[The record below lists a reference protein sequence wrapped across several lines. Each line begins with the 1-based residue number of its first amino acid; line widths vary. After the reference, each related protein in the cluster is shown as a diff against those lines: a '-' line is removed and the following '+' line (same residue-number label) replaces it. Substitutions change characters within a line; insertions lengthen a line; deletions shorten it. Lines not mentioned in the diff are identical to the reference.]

1 MHLCSSFPS
10 FRSSLESSSA
20 SFSSAASSVLIS
32 WTRNPLP
39 PHRCL
44 LRRRRLLSVAGVSRR
59 RDAGEGRPVEDDK
72 EVFEDDSSDPAL
84 FRYFCR
90 LQAICCLW
98 LYRFLIFY
106 LFFIAMATG
115 SPSRCLWSDTKM
127 ALLRGPHPVYML
139 LTACP
144 RECAVGLGSFSGTS
158 SAASAAAIRISCSE
172 IMFLCSFIPGGSLG
186 SSSSAS
192 RTRNWHTDPGN
203 HLIFRLTDLPGIQ
216 ASYSLLV
223 FTWLSMRLLHLWLR
237 FQSLSV
243 LKFQTVRLF
252 DNCIINMKRARL
264 LVRSHVLH
272 NTVPGTDRHC
282 KFTSTCVKT
291 LLKLYSKESYILYM
305 KQHQGVSTF
314 LVTFK
319 VA

>member
-1 MHLCSSFPS
+1 MCQLH
-10 FRSSLESSSA
+10 
-20 SFSSAASSVLIS
+20 V
-32 WTRNPLP
+32 
-39 PHRCL
+39 
-44 LRRRRLLSVAGVSRR
+44 G
-59 RDAGEGRPVEDDK
+59 
-72 EVFEDDSSDPAL
+72 FELAH
-84 FRYFCR
+84 F
-90 LQAICCLW
+90 
-98 LYRFLIFY
+98 
-106 LFFIAMATG
+106 
-115 SPSRCLWSDTKM
+115 
-127 ALLRGPHPVYML
+127 
-139 LTACP
+139 
-144 RECAVGLGSFSGTS
+144 AVGLGSFSGTS

-252 DNCIINMKRARL
+252 DNCI
-264 LVRSHVLH
+264 
-272 NTVPGTDRHC
+272 
-282 KFTSTCVKT
+282 VKT